1 MIKNAVFELQSVID
15 LPLQIDTVD
24 IEAME
29 QSMRLYN
36 GKPLVNSVNGKE
48 KNMKEVFPLIK
59 KYGGTLIALTIDE
72 DGIPETVEGRMKIA
86 EKIIKTAAE
95 YGIDKKDIVVD
106 PLAMTISSD
115 TNSANIT
122 LETVKRLSD
131 MGIKT
136 SLGVSNISFGLPNRE
151 FVTSTFFA
159 MALQNGLKCAIMNPY
174 SQEMMKVYYCFNA
187 LTNRR
192 QQPCTEVFFHEAV

>member
-36 GKPLVNSVNGKE
+36 GKPLVNSVNGKK
-48 KNMKEVFPLIK
+48 KNMKDVFPLIK

-72 DGIPETVEGRMKIA
+72 DGIPETIEGRIKIA
-86 EKIIKTAAE
+86 EKIIKTAKE

-122 LETVKRLSD
+122 LETVKRLSN

-159 MALQNGLKCAIMNPY
+159 MALQNGLNCAIMNPY
-174 SQEMMKVYYCFNA
+174 SQEMMKVYYCI
-187 LTNRR
+187 
-192 QQPCTEVFFHEAV
+192 